1 MSNFILSA
9 FADEIDP
16 KLDKQIQ
23 VIQKHGIG
31 YIELRSIEGK
41 NVSEFTSLCIWAKK
55 LQDRLFNLSPS
66 SKKRFSL
73 PNLQGKFCISFER

>member
-1 MSNFILSA
+1 MEAAMSNFILSA

-41 NVSEFTSLCIWAKK
+41 NVSEFTLDYAKETK
-55 LQDRLFNLSPS
+55 KVLDASNIKISAIGSPIGKILSS
-66 SKKRFSL
+66 TF
-73 PNLQGKFCISFER
+73 